1 MFFFFKKKKQV
12 WLIFILNCLIIS
24 FKLLWSLCALKYS
37 WGCFSPFRVWQ
48 TITLCWE
55 WGVNWIREAGQVEL
69 RDMVSKSQFPRE
81 EDSSASLPFMFLCF
95 CFCCGLVWGKKKRE
109 REEEEETVDP
119 DVKCVFQNWC
129 RCACVLYMCAFV
141 CGGYT
146 RGSMYDQ
153 KVVELNASMMTP
165 QISKSRRKI
174 RVNKAPFQESS
185 YSSVT
190 LRTALEDFQF

>member
-1 MFFFFKKKKQV
+1 M
-12 WLIFILNCLIIS
+12 
-24 FKLLWSLCALKYS
+24 LC
-37 WGCFSPFRVWQ
+37 
-48 TITLCWE
+48 
-55 WGVNWIREAGQVEL
+55 
-69 RDMVSKSQFPRE
+69 
-81 EDSSASLPFMFLCF
+81 
-95 CFCCGLVWGKKKRE
+95 
-109 REEEEETVDP
+109 
-119 DVKCVFQNWC
+119 
-129 RCACVLYMCAFV
+129 MCAFV

-174 RVNKAPFQESS
+174 RVKKAPFQESS